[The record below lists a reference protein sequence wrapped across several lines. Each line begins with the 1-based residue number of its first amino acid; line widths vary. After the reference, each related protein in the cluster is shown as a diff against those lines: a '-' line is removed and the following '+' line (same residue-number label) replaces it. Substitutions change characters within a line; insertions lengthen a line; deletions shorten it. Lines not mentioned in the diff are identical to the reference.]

1 MQINTMFIRR
11 AGALLRRFKFASLA
25 APLALCALGAAQAQ
39 EPLKIGFIAT
49 FSGTIGALGQD
60 QYDGFMLAVDE
71 RGGKLG
77 GVPVKIIKE
86 DDQYK
91 PDIGTQ
97 LANKLIERE
106 KVAIITGITASNV
119 MMAIAKPIIDK
130 KVFLLSLNAGPSPLA
145 GSSCS
150 PFQYVVSFQGETIS
164 EVVGK
169 YASDKQYKRVI
180 LMAPNFQAGKD
191 LLSGFKRSYAG
202 KVVDEIYTPLN
213 QLDFSSELTQVASA
227 KPDAVFAF
235 YPGAMGINFVRQ
247 YQQAG
252 LLKTLPLL
260 STGIIDGT
268 SLPALKGTALG
279 AKVGTSWGPDLD
291 NPANKKFVDLFEKKY
306 GRIPSNFAAQAYDGA
321 LLLDVAIGKV
331 KGRLDDKAAFSTALK
346 TAHFG
351 SVRGKFKFN
360 NNNFPILDMHIFEVI
375 NDARGRTTLRTVAT
389 PLIEHQDAYH
399 AQCAL
404 L

>member
-1 MQINTMFIRR
+1 MHNHFIPSRR
-11 AGALLRRFKFASLA
+11 SGALPGWLARACLA
-25 APLALCALGAAQAQ
+25 AALALCALTGAQAQ
-39 EPLKIGFIAT
+39 EPIKIGFVAT
-49 FSGTIGALGQD
+49 FSGSIGALGQD
-60 QYDGFMLAVDE
+60 QYDGFMLAVEE

-77 GVPVKIIKE
+77 GAPVTILKE

-106 KVAIITGITASNV
+106 KVSIITGITASNV

-145 GSSCS
+145 GANCS
-150 PFQYVVSFQGETIS
+150 PYQYVVSFQGETIS

-169 YASDKQYKRVI
+169 YAADKHYKRVI
-180 LMAPNFQAGKD
+180 LLAPNFQAGKD
-191 LLSGFKRSYAG
+191 LLNGFKRGYAAP
-202 KVVDEIYTPLN
+202 VADEIYTPLS
-213 QLDFSSELTQVASA
+213 QLDFSSELTQVAAA

-268 SLPALKGTALG
+268 TLPALKTTALG
-279 AKVGTSWGPDLD
+279 AMVGTSWGPDLD
-291 NPANKKFVDLFEKKY
+291 NPANRKFVAQFERRY

-321 LLLDVAIGKV
+321 LLLDAAIARV
-331 KGRLDDKAAFSTALK
+331 KGNVTDKAAFSSALK
-346 TAHFG
+346 TAQFA

-360 NNNFPILDMHIFEVI
+360 NNNFPILDMHIFEVV
-375 NDARGRTTLRTVAT
+375 NDAKGRTTLRTVAT
-389 PLIEHQDAYH
+389 PLVEHQDAYH

-404 L
+404 R